1 MYLKNV
7 VVDKPKGAK
16 MCPVGKTVYVYHVLE
31 STYDPSRKYNTDKRV
46 SIGKMVS
53 GSKTKMIPNDRFGL
67 YYPELLTA
75 AIGLPDPPLFSQT
88 LHAGAVVAERRI
100 AQNLGLLR
108 ILSDIYGS
116 TIADE
121 IMGIVSFVLTDES
134 AAFQRY
140 PAFIRKHLSTGR
152 QIRSDSYIS
161 SRIPHEE
168 ITDERIMEMLR
179 QWNRLNCSS
188 GMVYIGCDSTNFNTE
203 AGNIGIAEFGA
214 AKDDPSKPQVNL
226 AVAVSQTDTTP
237 LYYDLFPGSIID
249 LTECVQLVD
258 QLHVFGYENVGLLF
272 DRGYFSEPNVRGL
285 DALGFE
291 FIMMLREDQNF
302 VKGLIKALAATIKD
316 NPGAYIS
323 GMEVFGI
330 TVEKMLY
337 DKKRHFHI
345 YYDEVKAGYSKR
357 RFLNGL
363 AALKSE
369 LSEIKGKALRKNA
382 NLKRYKP
389 WFNLEIDKEKRILK
403 SYSAKDDKVND
414 RIACAGFFVIM
425 TSENLEADVTL
436 DIYRGRDN
444 IEKFFRGIKSGMN
457 FDSPGVHDDQS
468 LAAKIHLMFIAG
480 IIRNRFNLASAEIK
494 KSTGN
499 KKSYTVPAM
508 IDQLEQIECTAFEN
522 GIYQRR
528 YAFTAKQ
535 KLILKTLSIDTSV
548 IDSEIKKFNDLRSP
562 D

>member
-1 MYLKNV
+1 MYLKNIV
-7 VVDKPKGAK
+7 IDKPEGVK
-16 MCPVGKTVYVYHVLE
+16 MCPVGKTVYVYHVIE
-31 STYDPSRKYNTDKRV
+31 STYNPDKRYNTDKRV
-46 SIGKMVS
+46 SIGKMVP

-67 YYPELLTA
+67 YYPKLLAASKEL
-75 AIGLPDPPLFSQT
+75 PEPPVFSQT

-100 AQNLGLLR
+100 AQDLGLLC

-116 TIADE
+116 AVSDE

-134 AAFQRY
+134 AVFQHY
-140 PAFIRKHLSTGR
+140 PAFIRKHLSADR

-161 SRIPHEE
+161 SRILHGE
-168 ITDERIMEMLR
+168 ISNERIIEMLR
-179 QWNRLNCSS
+179 KWNRLNCSS

-203 AGNIGIAEFGA
+203 AGNIGIAGFGA
-214 AKDDPSKPQVNL
+214 AKDDPTKPQVNL

-249 LTECVQLVD
+249 LTECVQLID
-258 QLHVFGYENVGLLF
+258 QLHVFGYQNVGLLF
-272 DRGYFSEPNVRGL
+272 DRGYFSEPNVREL
-285 DALGFE
+285 DAHGFE
-291 FIMMLREDQNF
+291 FIMMLRDDQNF
-302 VKGLIKALAATIKD
+302 VKKLIKAHAPMLRD
-316 NPGAYIS
+316 NPDAYIS

-337 DKKRHFHI
+337 DKNRNFHI
-345 YYDEVKAGYSKR
+345 YYDEVKAGYAKR
-357 RFLNGL
+357 RFLNSL

-369 LSEIKGKALRKNA
+369 LLGLKGKVLRKNA
-382 NLKRYKP
+382 NLTKYRP
-389 WFNLEIDKEKRILK
+389 WFNLDVDKEKRMLK
-403 SYSAKDDKVND
+403 SYSVKDDKVND

-425 TSENLEADVTL
+425 TSESLEADVTL

-444 IEKFFRGIKSGMN
+444 IEKFFRGIRSGMD
-457 FDSPGVHDDQS
+457 FDSPGVYDDQS

-480 IIRNRFNLASAEIK
+480 IIRNRLSIASAAIK
-494 KSTGN
+494 KLTGN

-535 KLILKTLSIDTSV
+535 KLILEALGIDTSV
-548 IDSEIKKFNDLRSP
+548 IDAEIEKFNGLRPS